1 MLLRTFIFAS
11 LLFASLP
18 LASARL
24 SAQDVPAVHERP
36 KVQPQ
41 TQMPPAESIITT
53 YAGIGVGGFIP
64 MQESFRGNYSTDLAG
79 LPFELH
85 GFVQFPASTRTLAHV
100 GIRFTRSEAIAFTAT
115 EIRMVQLEP
124 GVRYYIQPPE
134 RMQAEDGSMRSELGL
149 YAGVG
154 GQISRT
160 SVYGLIQETQN
171 GEFPQPREV
180 TKDHYNLGVGLDIG
194 LTYPFSA
201 RNFLDAGLHISSYL
215 NDQSRLGGLGNIG
228 GVSFNAAYRF
238 GF

>member
-1 MLLRTFIFAS
+1 MQLRALIFAS
-11 LLFASLP
+11 LLLT
-18 LASARL
+18 SARL
-24 SAQDVPAVHERP
+24 SAQDVPAIHE
-36 KVQPQ
+36 QP
-41 TQMPPAESIITT
+41 TVKPPAPPAPVESVITT
-53 YAGIGVGGFIP
+53 YAGLGLGGFIP

-85 GFVQFPASTRTLAHV
+85 GFVQFPASIRTLAHV

-124 GVRYYIQPPE
+124 GIRYYIQPPE
-134 RMQAEDGSMRSELGL
+134 RMQREDGSMRSELGL
-149 YAGVG
+149 YAGAG

-160 SVYGLIQETQN
+160 SVYGVIQETRN

-180 TKDHYNLGVGLDIG
+180 TKDHFNLGVGLDIG
-194 LTYPFSA
+194 LTYPFSS

-215 NDQSRLGGLGNIG
+215 NDQTRLGGLGNIG